1 MPRQPT
7 TGSVA
12 EHQAGRIVV
21 LAGTNG
27 AGKSSVAGAAVR
39 RDGANYFN
47 PDEATRR
54 IRELRPGLSEAEANS
69 RAWEHGKTLLEHA
82 IEGRLAFNFET
93 TLGGHTITALL
104 EQALDEGLDVLV
116 WFVGLDSPERHIA
129 RVKARVS
136 QGGHH
141 IPDEKIRERYEASRL
156 NLIRLLPRLTELRL
170 FDNSAEADPATGHT
184 PEPLFV
190 LHMKRGA
197 ITAMC
202 PPADVPGWAKPIVAA
217 ALRPRRS

>member
-1 MPRQPT
+1 M
-7 TGSVA
+7 
-12 EHQAGRIVV
+12 
-21 LAGTNG
+21 LAGTDG
-27 AGKSSVAGAAVR
+27 AGKSSVAGAAFR
-39 RDGANYFN
+39 RSGGDYFN

-54 IRELRPGLSEAEANS
+54 VRTAHPEMSEAEANS
-69 RAWEHGKTLLEHA
+69 AAWMQGKRLLEDATAGHLD
-82 IEGRLAFNFET
+82 LALET
-93 TLGGHTITALL
+93 TLGGHTIAALL
-104 EQALDEGLDVLV
+104 EEALAQGLDVRV
-116 WFVGLDSPERHIA
+116 CFVGLDSPERHIA
-129 RVKARVS
+129 RVQARVS

-141 IPDEKIRERYEASRL
+141 IPDEKIYERYEASRL

-184 PEPLFV
+184 PESLFV

-202 PPADVPGWAKPIVAA
+202 PLADVPGWAKPIVAA

>member
-1 MPRQPT
+1 M
-7 TGSVA
+7 A
-12 EHQAGRIVV
+12 ERNAGRIVV

-27 AGKSSVAGAAVR
+27 AGKSSVAGATVR

-54 IRELRPGLSEAEANS
+54 IRDLRPDVSEAEANS
-69 RAWEHGKTLLEHA
+69 RAWEYGRTLLERA
-82 IEGRLAFNFET
+82 IAGRLTFTFET
-93 TLGGHTITALL
+93 TLGGYTITALL

-136 QGGHH
+136 QGGHA
-141 IPDEKIRERYEASRL
+141 IPEGKIRERYDASRA
-156 NLIRLLPRLTELRL
+156 NLLRLLPRLTELRL
-170 FDNSAEADPATGHT
+170 FDNSVEADPAAGHT
-184 PEPLFV
+184 PEPLLV
-190 LHMKRGA
+190 LHMKHGTIA
-197 ITAMC
+197 AMC

-217 ALRPRRS
+217 ALRPRSR

>member
-1 MPRQPT
+1 M
-7 TGSVA
+7 A
-12 EHQAGRIVV
+12 ERNAGRIVV

-27 AGKSSVAGAAVR
+27 AGKSSVAGATVR

-54 IRELRPGLSEAEANS
+54 IRNLRPDVSEAEANI
-69 RAWEHGKTLLEHA
+69 RAWEHGKTLLERA
-82 IEGRLAFNFET
+82 IEGRLAFAFET

-129 RVKARVS
+129 RVKARVA

-141 IPDEKIRERYEASRL
+141 IPEEKIRERYDASRT
-156 NLIRLLPRLTELRL
+156 NLLRLLPRLTELRL
-170 FDNSAEADPATGHT
+170 FDNSTEADPATGHT
-184 PEPLFV
+184 PEPLLV
-190 LHMKRGA
+190 LHMKRGT

-202 PPADVPGWAKPIVAA
+202 PPADVPGWAKPVVAA
-217 ALRPRRS
+217 ALRPRSR